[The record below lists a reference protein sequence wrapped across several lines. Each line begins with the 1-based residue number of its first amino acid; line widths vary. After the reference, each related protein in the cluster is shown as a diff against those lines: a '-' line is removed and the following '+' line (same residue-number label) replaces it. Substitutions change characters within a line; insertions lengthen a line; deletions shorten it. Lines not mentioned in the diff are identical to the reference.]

1 MAENVSKIECEWE
14 DRNKQ

>member
-1 MAENVSKIECEWE
+1 MAENVFKIECEWE